1 VPKEVSERFPSVPIS
16 PGLGFTST
24 LTTDVP
30 FANTVAPGVPAGTCL
45 ASEFSVQNPA
55 NDEATSVDDLSPM
68 ATKKLF
74 PGRFTISLRR
84 RFDAMPLQDIGNRR
98 APDCISQIGQC
109 ALDPRVTPTAILLG

>member
-1 VPKEVSERFPSVPIS
+1 MIQDVRGIHSDRQLLALRQLNGLLNVPIQEECAEGGQRAVPERPIS

-55 NDEATSVDDLSPM
+55 NDEATSVV
-68 ATKKLF
+68 F
-74 PGRFTISLRR
+74 EHWG
-84 RFDAMPLQDIGNRR
+84 
-98 APDCISQIGQC
+98 
-109 ALDPRVTPTAILLG
+109 